1 MPKKTIRDIIVQ
13 GKTVLVRVDFN
24 LPQDPRTGQISDDTR
39 IRASLPTINYLL
51 DQKSKI
57 VLCSH
62 WGRPDGKVVESLR
75 MAPVANRLSE
85 LIRRPV
91 PIAPDCVGQAVEKMV
106 AKLQPG
112 EILFLENL
120 RFHKEEEKNEPGFAQ
135 SLAKLGEIFVNDAFG
150 TTHRAHASTV
160 GVARYLPAVA
170 GFLLEKELEMLGK
183 ALNNPIRPFASII
196 GGAKVSDK
204 IAVLQNILTKV
215 DVLLIGGGMANT
227 FLAAQGYSVG
237 QSLLEQDRVS
247 FARELLEKAKTRNV
261 RLLLPEDVVVSE
273 KLDANTQTQTVS
285 VSKVPP
291 SAKIGDIGPQTIANF
306 SLELRKC
313 NTVIWNGPL
322 GIFELP
328 PFAAGTQAIA
338 RMLSTLK
345 GATTVVGG
353 GSTAEAVESLGL
365 ADKITHVSTGGGASL
380 EFMEGKILP
389 GVEVLLE
396 KRQ

>member
-1 MPKKTIRDIIVQ
+1 MPKKTIRDIVVQ

-75 MAPVANRLSE
+75 MAPITKRLSD

-91 PIAPDCVGQAVEKMV
+91 LIAPDCVGPEVEKM
-106 AKLQPG
+106 AAMLQPG

-150 TTHRAHASTV
+150 ATHRAHASTV

-237 QSLLEQDRVS
+237 QSLLEQDRVI
-247 FARELLEKAKTRNV
+247 FARELLEKAKDRSV

-273 KLDANTQTQTVS
+273 KLDATTQTKTVA
-285 VSKVPP
+285 VAQVPP

-338 RMLSTLK
+338 
-345 GATTVVGG
+345 
-353 GSTAEAVESLGL
+353 
-365 ADKITHVSTGGGASL
+365 
-380 EFMEGKILP
+380 
-389 GVEVLLE
+389 
-396 KRQ
+396 